1 MYIVMHNT
9 TVDQNNI
16 HLHVVMKICHKHD
29 KCTSK
34 YWHYT
39 CTCTWTSIKVDIP
52 VHVVYSIQVKLFWNV
67 NSIKCHV
74 RIICRICSLQCSK
87 LYTMSITYA
96 GESQMWKVKKV
107 EWENMNYLPYIFLVS
122 VMWAWLSIQCLH
134 SEAVL

>member
-39 CTCTWTSIKVDIP
+39 WTCTWTSIKVDIP

-67 NSIKCHV
+67 DSIKCHV

-87 LYTMSITYA
+87 LYTMSMTYT
-96 GESQMWKVKKV
+96 GESNVEGKKGWV
-107 EWENMNYLPYIFLVS
+107 GEYELSPLHLSGFCYVS
-122 VMWAWLSIQCLH
+122 MVIHTLLT
-134 SEAVL
+134 